1 MLAGNIAGKT
11 STISQQIAMV
21 VQSGDYATAGF
32 WCIVIIA
39 ISFACLVSINMICG
53 KNKGI
58 KRKRKNNVAHSK
70 NKKTVG

>member
-1 MLAGNIAGKT
+1 MTGGLADIVDVV
-11 STISQQIAMV
+11 IAMV

>member
-1 MLAGNIAGKT
+1 
-11 STISQQIAMV
+11 MV